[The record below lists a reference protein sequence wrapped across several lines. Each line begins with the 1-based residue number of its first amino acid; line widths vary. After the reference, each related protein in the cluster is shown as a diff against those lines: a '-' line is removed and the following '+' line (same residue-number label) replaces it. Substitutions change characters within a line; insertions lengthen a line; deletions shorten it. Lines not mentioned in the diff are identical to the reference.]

1 MDQLYAGWE
10 GKPAKSTGQCA
21 IAKHE
26 YSLVSPVAAISSS
39 GSSDRDRNLWF
50 KALIAVKN
58 SLSDSSVLQSKDTSA
73 YVADPSAG
81 SSYSS
86 SKGGGGGGSVW
97 VSGHMRNGKYVKGY
111 SRRKG

>member
-1 MDQLYAGWE
+1 MG
-10 GKPAKSTGQCA
+10 
-21 IAKHE
+21 
-26 YSLVSPVAAISSS
+26 
-39 GSSDRDRNLWF
+39 
-50 KALIAVKN
+50 LIALKN
-58 SLSDSSVLQSKDTSA
+58 SLNDSSVLQSKETSA

-86 SKGGGGGGSVW
+86 FNSGSGGGSVW